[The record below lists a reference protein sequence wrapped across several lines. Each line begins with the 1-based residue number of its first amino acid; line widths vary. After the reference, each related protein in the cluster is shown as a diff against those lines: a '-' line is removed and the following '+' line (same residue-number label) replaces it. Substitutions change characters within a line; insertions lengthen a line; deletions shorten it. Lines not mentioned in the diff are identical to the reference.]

1 MPNRAGLD
9 FDGRVAV
16 VTGSASGIGRAVAE
30 GFAHYGATVCL
41 VDRNESLL
49 SDTVGQLRDTFPEV
63 TVEAYALDI
72 TDDEHVDS
80 AFSAMSESHGP
91 LHHLVNSAV
100 NFVAAGADATR
111 QDWETAFGVNVISA
125 SILTAK
131 FADRA
136 GDAATV
142 VNVSSISAHAAQ
154 PNRWT
159 YNATKAAILA
169 LTRGQ
174 ALDFSERGIRVNA
187 VSPGWIWT
195 PEVEKAAGGD
205 RAKWEPVWGRY
216 HILQRLGEPAEVADS
231 ALFLSSGLSSFITGT
246 ELLVDGG
253 YRAIGPEGLGDTAK
267 FAARAGKE

>member
-1 MPNRAGLD
+1 MHKRAGLD

-49 SDTVGQLRDTFPEV
+49 SETAGKLRDTFPEV
-63 TVEAYALDI
+63 TVEAYAVDI

-80 AFSAMSESHGP
+80 ALSAISAAHGY

-125 SILTAK
+125 SMLTAK

-142 VNVSSISAHAAQ
+142 VNVSSISAHVAQ

-174 ALDFSERGIRVNA
+174 ALDLSARGIRVNA

-205 RAKWEPVWGRY
+205 RERWEPVWGRY
-216 HILQRLGEPAEVADS
+216 HILQRLGEPAEVANS
-231 ALFLSSGLSSFITGT
+231 ALFLSSELASFITGT

-253 YRAIGPEGLGDTAK
+253 YRAIGSEGLGDTAK